1 MIVYMDRASIEA
13 LSLEDIRDIV
23 ARHSHN
29 TKYDRLEHYYVG
41 IMISSI
47 QKRQTRQGEI
57 TVLSIIWPVI
67 LRIRLPD
74 IFWGSLW
81 CTALRMRSI
90 WKSCRIYLTIMMN
103 RTTIRSLGSS
113 AVLWGTALR
122 LYYLDQYGKIRIG
135 LSFSAEPDPVL

>member
-29 TKYDRLEHYYVG
+29 TKYDRLERYYVG
-41 IMISSI
+41 DHDILHTE
-47 QKRQTRQGEI
+47 KTDRQVGTTG
-57 TVLSIIWPVI
+57 LSIIWPVI
-67 LRIRLPD
+67 LRIQLPD
-74 IFWGSLW
+74 ISWGSLW
-81 CTALRMRSI
+81 CTVLRMRSI

-113 AVLWGTALR
+113 AV
-122 LYYLDQYGKIRIG
+122 
-135 LSFSAEPDPVL
+135 